1 MRASLR
7 PKERSCLADQAKK
20 YTRPLL
26 PRRKGSALRSNP
38 PRRITISSEYLN
50 SPYAPDV
57 CIHIFELASSS
68 VTTLSIKQGES
79 VLAKL
84 KRHIRPLIW
93 WKNADSRG
101 APAGDEISTAYQSSD
116 GYDYSQT
123 QALNGKSN
131 RRRTRFSFLRK
142 SRRSQTEATPKMST
156 SYSSVDSMQQPPPFL
171 RYASSR
177 TPRSTMMPSQIRPC
191 ITRNTTFSAAS
202 TAEMEPADW
211 PPLIAFPNGRLSGAH
226 QIAVWQIFPSPMR
239 TSTRHSDGAH
249 NIEYGDMQLTPLER
263 QYGETQGAPYPVANW
278 LDGLPEEPPS
288 LRRIARVENLH
299 ELHTSHTI

>member
-20 YTRPLL
+20 YTRLLL
-26 PRRKGSALRSNP
+26 PRRIGSTLRSNP

-57 CIHIFELASSS
+57 CIHVFELASSS
-68 VTTLSIKQGES
+68 TTTLSIKQGES

-84 KRHIRPLIW
+84 KRHIHPLIW
-93 WKNADSRG
+93 WKNADARG
-101 APAGDEISTAYQSSD
+101 APLGDEISIAYQSSD
-116 GYDYSQT
+116 GYDDSQT
-123 QALNGKSN
+123 QALNGKSSHH
-131 RRRTRFSFLRK
+131 RTRFSFFRG

-156 SYSSVDSMQQPPPFL
+156 SSTSVDSMQQPPPFL
-171 RYASSR
+171 PYASSG
-177 TPRSTMMPSQIRPC
+177 TPRSIMMLSQIRPC

-211 PPLIAFPNGRLSGAH
+211 PPLIAFPNSRLSGAH
-226 QIAVWQIFPSPMR
+226 QIAVWQNFPSPIR
-239 TSTRHSDGAH
+239 TSTRHSDGTH
-249 NIEYGDMQLTPLER
+249 NIEYGEMQLTLLER
-263 QYGETQGAPYPVANW
+263 QYGKNQGAPYPVSNW
-278 LDGLPEEPPS
+278 LDGLPDPPS